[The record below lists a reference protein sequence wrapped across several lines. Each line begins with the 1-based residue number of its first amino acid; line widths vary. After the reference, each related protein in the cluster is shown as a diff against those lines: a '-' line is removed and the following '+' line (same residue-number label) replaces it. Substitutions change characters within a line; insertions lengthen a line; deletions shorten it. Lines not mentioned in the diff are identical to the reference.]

1 MINNI
6 LQSHKKM
13 LFAFLDATDMD
24 EYGLA
29 WFFKRCIIYCTIS
42 MVILINDK
50 LVI

>member
-13 LFAFLDATDMD
+13 MYAFLDATDMD

-29 WFFKRCIIYCTIS
+29 WFCFLKGVVFTS
-42 MVILINDK
+42 VIVWLF
-50 LVI
+50 